1 MLKRGKRIKVPGLSE
16 MLVKR
21 RLSIFLETLEAYD
34 VQWDVFFV
42 STTKNNA
49 DVLT

>member
-21 RLSIFLETLEAYD
+21 IFSIFLETLEAYD
-34 VQWDVFFV
+34 VQWDVFLV